1 MKKALSIA
9 LAVVMLFAVC
19 VPAFA
24 ADLTADGQSG
34 TVIVKTTT
42 KTSGGDDAR
51 SFTVTIPADTEIP
64 WGDLTTD
71 LVYAVES
78 HLGDNEFVNVKVA
91 GNGKMTYA
99 ASETHELPYTLTG
112 AVDFTADVPN
122 VYPAADQTVT
132 VNVQDLAWKTA
143 VVGDYA
149 DTLTFTAAIV

>member
-42 KTSGGDDAR
+42 KTSSGDDAR

-64 WGDLTTD
+64 WGQATTD
-71 LVYAVES
+71 LVYSVES
-78 HLGDNEFVNVKVA
+78 HLGDQEFVNVKVA
-91 GNGKMTYA
+91 GNDKMTYA
-99 ASETHELPYTLTG
+99 ASKPYELPYTLTG
-112 AVDFTADVPN
+112 DVDATELVPN
-122 VYPAADQTVT
+122 VYPAADHTVT
-132 VNVQDLAWKTA
+132 VNVEDLAWKTA

>member
-1 MKKALSIA
+1 MKKALSVV

-42 KTSGGDDAR
+42 TTAGGDDAR
-51 SFTVTIPADTEIP
+51 RFAVTIPADTEII
-64 WGDLTTD
+64 WGTLATD
-71 LVYAVES
+71 LVYSVES

-91 GNGKMTYA
+91 GSGKMTYA
-99 ASETHELPYTLTG
+99 ASKTHELAYNLTG
-112 AVDFTADVPN
+112 ALDATMTQPN
-122 VYPAADQTVT
+122 VFPAADQTVT
-132 VNVQDLAWKTA
+132 VNVEQLAWDTA
-143 VVGDYA
+143 VVGNYA